1 MYKKYFM
8 PILVLLILSLG
19 LRWLEVLLTGQIG
32 FIIITILRASLLF
45 WFGLTLNVSHRRR
58 NEKWFRKVLIS
69 FVFIFFLVWDLGYIM
84 IPELKAFFNNIG
96 LYGYIV
102 YLIYIYCGW
111 AFFDWKSNFLFLSFS
126 DINLDLTN
134 NG

>member
-84 IPELKAFFNNIG
+84 IPELKAFFNSIG

-111 AFFDWKSNFLFLSFS
+111 AFFD
-126 DINLDLTN
+126 
-134 NG
+134 